1 MSLKVKTALK
11 RPGIHEV
18 SPIGSI
24 DAASQGHFEDALNPV
39 LQQKPD
45 VLIFDMEY
53 TDYINSAGI
62 RVLLKAKKS
71 LQEHSGKQVFLNMQ
85 PQIKKVFDI
94 LNALPTLRVFASI
107 QELDKYLDTMQKK
120 ASLE

>member
-11 RPGIHEV
+11 RPGIHQV
-18 SPIGSI
+18 APIGSI
-24 DAASQGHFEDALNPV
+24 DAASQNIFEDALAPV
-39 LQQKPD
+39 LHRKPD
-45 VLIFDMEY
+45 VLIFDMEF

-71 LQEHSGKQVFLNMQ
+71 LQQHSGKQVFIHMQ

-94 LNALPTLRVFASI
+94 LNALPSLKVFASI
-107 QELDKYLDTMQKK
+107 QELDHYLDKMQKK
-120 ASLE
+120 ALEE